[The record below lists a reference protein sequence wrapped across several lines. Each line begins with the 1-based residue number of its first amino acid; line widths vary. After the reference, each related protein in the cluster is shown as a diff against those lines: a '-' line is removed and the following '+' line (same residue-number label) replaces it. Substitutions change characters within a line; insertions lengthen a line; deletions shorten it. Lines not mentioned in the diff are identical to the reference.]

1 MSVRIIILFILLAFG
16 VHLSACAQV
25 STHRS
30 YALYVQSIAKYS
42 SWPPVA
48 GDFKIIV
55 LGQTQAFEELQK
67 SMDGKLFSGAKAR
80 VIKTDNIADV
90 TDASIVY
97 LTDEKS
103 NLLSEILKLTDGK
116 PVMIVTER
124 ERLHLEGA
132 GISFTTIDN
141 RIRYD
146 INLKDLQKRNLRTAM
161 QVVTLAHETL

>member
-1 MSVRIIILFILLAFG
+1 MV
-16 VHLSACAQV
+16 
-25 STHRS
+25 T
-30 YALYVQSIAKYS
+30 
-42 SWPPVA
+42 

-55 LGQTQAFEELQK
+55 FGQTQAFEELQK
-67 SMDGKLFSGAKAR
+67 SMDGKVFSGAKAR
-80 VIKTDNIADV
+80 VVKTDNVTDV
-90 TDASIVY
+90 IDASIVY
-97 LTDEKS
+97 LADEKS
-103 NLLSEILKLTDGK
+103 NQLSEILKLTDGK

-146 INLKDLQKRNLRTAM
+146 MNLKDMQKRNLKTAM

>member
-1 MSVRIIILFILLAFG
+1 LSARTIILFVLLAFG
-16 VHLSACAQV
+16 AYLSVRAQV

-30 YALYVQSIAKYS
+30 YALYVQSITKYS
-42 SWPPVA
+42 SWPVVT

-55 LGQTQAFEELQK
+55 FGQTQAFEELQK
-67 SMDGKLFSGAKAR
+67 SMDGKVFSGAKAR
-80 VIKTDNIADV
+80 VVKTDNVTDV
-90 TDASIVY
+90 IDASIVY
-97 LTDEKS
+97 LADEKS
-103 NLLSEILKLTDGK
+103 NQLSEILKLTDGK

-146 INLKDLQKRNLRTAM
+146 MNLKDMQKRNLKTAM

>member
-1 MSVRIIILFILLAFG
+1 MSLRIAIFSAWLTVAIHLP
-16 VHLSACAQV
+16 VHAQV

-42 SWPPVA
+42 SWPA
-48 GDFKIIV
+48 LTGDFKIIV

-67 SMDGKLFSGAKAR
+67 SMDGKIFSGAKGR
-80 VIKTDNIADV
+80 VIKTDNIADAA
-90 TDASIVY
+90 DACILY
-97 LTDEKS
+97 LAEEKS
-103 NLLSEILKLTDGK
+103 ILLSEVLKLTDGK
-116 PVMIVTER
+116 PIMIVTER

-132 GISFTTIDN
+132 GVSFTTIDN

-146 INLKDLQKRNLRTAM
+146 INLKDLQKRNLKTAM